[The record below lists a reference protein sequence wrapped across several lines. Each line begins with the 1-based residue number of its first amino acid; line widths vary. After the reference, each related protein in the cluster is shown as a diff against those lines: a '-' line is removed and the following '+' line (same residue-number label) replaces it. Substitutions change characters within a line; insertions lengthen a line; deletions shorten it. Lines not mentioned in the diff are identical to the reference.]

1 METILGDTLIRD
13 GALAAYYSPPFR
25 RGGEAAVF
33 SIEMTVRHGACTL
46 VMEVEHR
53 NIEDSSWSS
62 VGNVSV
68 NALGAVTLD
77 LSGLKEEIRFKFTFS
92 AGALGNFVQ
101 IFLPAPMWLPF

>member
-46 VMEVEHR
+46 VMDLEHR
-53 NIEDSSWSS
+53 NLEDASWSS
-62 VGNVSV
+62 VGTVSV
-68 NALGAVTLD
+68 SAVGTATLD
-77 LSGLKEEIRFKFTFS
+77 LSGLKEELRFKFTFS
-92 AGALGNFVQ
+92 AGSLGNFVQ
-101 IFLPAPMWLPF
+101 ILLPAPMWLPY